1 MKRNTNLL
9 NFSPILLSDEDSEPE
24 APSLKEKKRHILG
37 VSYILA
43 PKEDTILEEITKF
56 ERGPKVNNFH
66 ISNMK
71 LF

>member
-1 MKRNTNLL
+1 MKT
-9 NFSPILLSDEDSEPE
+9 EPE

-56 ERGPKVNNFH
+56 ERGPKANNFH